1 MSQTSSSDLRVSA
14 FYLFAPL
21 DDFEALRAP
30 LLAVAE
36 DAGVRGSILLAA
48 EGVNGTIAGSD
59 DGVEAVLA
67 HLRKDP
73 RLSALSEKNARAAR
87 MPFGR
92 LKVRLK
98 REIVSLGV
106 ESVDPRRRVGAYV
119 DPQDWNELISDPDVV
134 VVDTRND
141 YEIAFGTFEGAVSPE
156 TRTFRSFPE
165 WVRGQR
171 EAGQGK
177 KIAMFCTGGI
187 RCEKATSF
195 LLDEGFEDVYHLDG
209 GILNYLEKVPREKSL
224 WRGDC
229 FVFDERVAVDHELQ
243 PTWGKGAPD
252 VARDVLPSEIYEPDD
267 DDGAAPGDDL
277 KA

>member
-106 ESVDPRRRVGAYV
+106 ESVDPRRRSG
-119 DPQDWNELISDPDVV
+119 LMSIRR
-134 VVDTRND
+134 T
-141 YEIAFGTFEGAVSPE
+141 GT
-156 TRTFRSFPE
+156 
-165 WVRGQR
+165 
-171 EAGQGK
+171 
-177 KIAMFCTGGI
+177 
-187 RCEKATSF
+187 
-195 LLDEGFEDVYHLDG
+195 
-209 GILNYLEKVPREKSL
+209 N
-224 WRGDC
+224 
-229 FVFDERVAVDHELQ
+229 
-243 PTWGKGAPD
+243 
-252 VARDVLPSEIYEPDD
+252 
-267 DDGAAPGDDL
+267 
-277 KA
+277 